1 MSGFSADWL
10 RLRENCD
17 TRSRSETFAHAVGTR
32 LTLRPLRAVDLGTGT
47 AANIRYLA
55 PRLKGEQ
62 RWLAI
67 DNDPVLT
74 ARQPSLLKGSGF
86 NCQLSALNLDLAAD
100 LDAVPW
106 AGCQLL
112 TASALLDLVS
122 APWLRR
128 LAAHCATARATVLF
142 ALTYDGRLQC
152 SPGEPD
158 DDWIRGLVNRH
169 QQGDKGFGPA
179 LGPRATQLACM
190 AFESLGF
197 ETHTMSSDWLIAPDE
212 VALQSALIDGWIAA
226 AREIAP
232 DAAERIANWG
242 LRRRAHLTAGI
253 SRLHVG
259 HQDFMAWPARAG
271 G

>member
-17 TRSRSETFAHAVGTR
+17 TRSRSETFARAVGAR
-32 LTLRPLRAVDLGTGT
+32 LPLRPLRAVDLGTGT

-55 PRLKGEQ
+55 PRLGGEQ

-67 DNDPVLT
+67 DNDPLLI
-74 ARQPSLLKGSGF
+74 AQQPSLLTGPGF
-86 NCQLSALNLDLAAD
+86 DCHLSALHLDLATS
-100 LDAVPW
+100 LDAAPLTD
-106 AGCQLL
+106 CQLV

-122 APWLRR
+122 MPWLEQ
-128 LAAHCATARATVLF
+128 LAACCETTGTTALF
-142 ALTYDGRLQC
+142 ALTYDGRMQC
-152 SPGEPD
+152 SPGEPE
-158 DDWIRGLVNRH
+158 DDWVRDLVNRH

-179 LGPRATQLACM
+179 LGPRATQHACTV
-190 AFESLGF
+190 FETLGF
-197 ETHTMSSDWLIAPDE
+197 ETRTVASDWLIEPDE

-232 DAAERIANWG
+232 DEAERMAVWG
-242 LRRRAHLTAGI
+242 LRRKAHLAAGI